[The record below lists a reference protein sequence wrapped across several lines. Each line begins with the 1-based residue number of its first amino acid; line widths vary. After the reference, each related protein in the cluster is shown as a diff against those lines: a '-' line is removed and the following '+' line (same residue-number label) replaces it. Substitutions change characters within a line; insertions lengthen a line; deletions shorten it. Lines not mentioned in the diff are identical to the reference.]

1 MLSGYGML
9 KNLLERLLSLDT
21 DKEDSINQK
30 QRRNDESD
38 TVDMYDNDRYTDD
51 FTDRE
56 VKDSVYL

>member
-30 QRRNDESD
+30 QRGNDESD
-38 TVDMYDNDRYTDD
+38 TIDINDNDRYTDD

-56 VKDSVYL
+56 IKDGVCL

>member
-30 QRRNDESD
+30 QRGNDESD
-38 TVDMYDNDRYTDD
+38 TIDINNNDRYTDD
-51 FTDRE
+51 FTNRE
-56 VKDSVYL
+56 VKDSVCL

>member
-30 QRRNDESD
+30 QRRSNESD
-38 TVDMYDNDRYTDD
+38 TIDMYDNDRYTDD

>member
-30 QRRNDESD
+30 QRGNDESD

-51 FTDRE
+51 FIDRE

>member
-30 QRRNDESD
+30 QRGNDESD